1 MAAKAPS
8 SAVKLVC
15 VTKVARTKVELAEVL
30 GALKGT
36 SALVMTMGALHE
48 GHLALVR
55 AAKKAADNVVVSI
68 FVNPLQFGPGEDYEA
83 YPRDLKADLALLE
96 EAGVEAVYA
105 PEVDAVYPREPLV
118 RIDPG
123 PMAAVF
129 EGKTRPTHFAGVL
142 QIVHKVLN
150 LVRPNIA
157 FFGQKDAQQ
166 LALIRTMVAD
176 LDMPVEIR
184 AVPIERDVD
193 GLALSSR
200 NAYLSP
206 TERIEALA
214 LNQALAVGADAA
226 QRGLSPKEVRDVAE
240 RHLREAPGVKIDYL
254 ALVDPET
261 FAVIDGET
269 FFAGGAAETSP
280 SEGAAIKPASDG
292 RSSPASG
299 ATMSAGG
306 SGTMPAGDAETMSAG
321 DAETVPATG
330 AAPVHG
336 RGLLAVAAWVG
347 PTRLIDNMEV
357 ELRG

>member
-1 MAAKAPS
+1 
-8 SAVKLVC
+8 
-15 VTKVARTKVELAEVL
+15 
-30 GALKGT
+30 
-36 SALVMTMGALHE
+36 MTMGALHE

-55 AAKKAADNVVVSI
+55 AAKKASDNVVVSI

-83 YPRDLKADLALLE
+83 YPRDLEADLALLE
-96 EAGVEAVYA
+96 AVGVQAVYA
-105 PEVDAVYPREPLV
+105 PEAEDVYPREPLV

-123 PMAAVF
+123 PMAAVL

-166 LALIRTMVAD
+166 LALIRTMAAD

-200 NAYLSP
+200 NSYLSP

-261 FAVIDGET
+261 FAAIDGEN
-269 FFAGGAAETSP
+269 FPAGGAAETLP
-280 SEGAAIKPASDG
+280 SVGAVTMRTDGAVTMSTSDG
-292 RSSPASG
+292 RSFPAG
-299 ATMSAGG
+299 AV
-306 SGTMPAGDAETMSAG
+306 TMPAG
-321 DAETVPATG
+321 G
-330 AAPVHG
+330 AAPG
-336 RGLLAVAAWVG
+336 RRRGLLAVAAWVG

-357 ELRG
+357 EFRG

>member
-1 MAAKAPS
+1 
-8 SAVKLVC
+8 
-15 VTKVARTKVELAEVL
+15 
-30 GALKGT
+30 
-36 SALVMTMGALHE
+36 MTMGALHE

-55 AAKKAADNVVVSI
+55 AAKKASDNVVVSI

-83 YPRDLKADLALLE
+83 YPRDLEADLALLE
-96 EAGVEAVYA
+96 AVGVQAVYA
-105 PEVDAVYPREPLV
+105 PEAEDVYPREPLV

-123 PMAAVF
+123 PMAAVL

-166 LALIRTMVAD
+166 LALIRTMAAD

-200 NAYLSP
+200 NSYLSP

-261 FAVIDGET
+261 FAAIDGEN
-269 FFAGGAAETSP
+269 FPAGGAAEASP
-280 SEGAAIKPASDG
+280 SVGAVTMRTDGAVTMSTSDG
-292 RSSPASG
+292 RSFPAG
-299 ATMSAGG
+299 AATVQAGG
-306 SGTMPAGDAETMSAG
+306 
-321 DAETVPATG
+321 
-330 AAPVHG
+330 APPKHG

-357 ELRG
+357 EFRG